1 MLLIRRAL
9 VYFLNLLNL
18 FLFYL
23 IFKKPEF
30 IYYGSIILLFSTVL
44 INELVIGRQEKI
56 KEKFWFYGWFYVFW
70 FSGISFLLILES
82 LYFKY
87 LLFFLLAVIS
97 FFYCQAIWYYYHLKD
112 QYQPHTLV
120 YVFNYSSLISLF
132 FLTVSGFAFDV
143 FLSKNFWLAPLIISF
158 LAIFIFAQNMW
169 FNKLDYKEKKRDLLI
184 VWLLFTELILIFS
197 WWPISYY
204 VKAGLVAISYF
215 LITNFLIS
223 RSVKDSR
230 SISWYYLLIIFI
242 TIIILLLTARW
253 Y

>member
-18 FLFYL
+18 ALFYL
-23 IFKKPEF
+23 VLKKPEF
-30 IYYGSIILLFSTVL
+30 VYHGWIILLFSTIL

-56 KEKFWFYGWFYVFW
+56 KEKFWFHSWCYIFW
-70 FSGISFLLILES
+70 FSGFSFLLILES

-87 LLFFLLAVIS
+87 FLFCLLAVIS

-120 YVFNYSSLISLF
+120 YIFNYSSLINIF
-132 FLTVSGFAFDV
+132 FLAVSGFAFDV
-143 FLSKNFWLAPLIISF
+143 FLSKNFWTIPLVISF
-158 LAIFIFAQNMW
+158 LATLIFAQNMW
-169 FNKLDYKEKKRDLLI
+169 FNKVNFKEKKWDLI
-184 VWLLFTELILIFS
+184 ITWLLLTELIFVFS
-197 WWPISYY
+197 WLPISYY
-204 VKAGLVAISYF
+204 VKAGLVAAAYF
-215 LITNFLIS
+215 LIANFLIS

-230 SISWYYLLIIFI
+230 PIVWYYLLIIFI
-242 TIIILLLTARW
+242 IIFIILLTARW